1 MSELVLEFTGPVPAK
16 KNSRQGI
23 VRGGRVMSIPSK
35 AYERWEKAELKTL
48 LGVPAVPG
56 PVAIGYEFWVGGKEN
71 PALFDLDN
79 SIASINDLL
88 QKAGIIDGDDWSMLP
103 QPTPRL
109 RGFIRGE
116 QRTVVTI
123 RSVEAPWVPILETLR
138 DEDAVKALAKASG
151 VTIKYQRSLLWE
163 QLTSIEVA
171 A

>member
-1 MSELVLEFTGPVPAK
+1 MSELVLTFTGPVPPK
-16 KNSRQGI
+16 KNSLRRVM
-23 VRGGRVMSIPSK
+23 VRGRLLSIPSK
-35 AYERWEKAELKTL
+35 AHEAWEKREMQSLANA
-48 LGVPAVPG
+48 PAINGAVLI
-56 PVAIGYEFWVGGKEN
+56 AYDFWVGGKEI
-71 PALFDLDN
+71 PKLFDFDN
-79 SIASINDLL
+79 ATASINDLL

-123 RSVEAPWVPILETLR
+123 RSVEAPWVPILATLR
-138 DEDAVKALAKASG
+138 DGDAVRALAKANR
-151 VTIKYQRSLLWE
+151 VTIKAQKALLWE